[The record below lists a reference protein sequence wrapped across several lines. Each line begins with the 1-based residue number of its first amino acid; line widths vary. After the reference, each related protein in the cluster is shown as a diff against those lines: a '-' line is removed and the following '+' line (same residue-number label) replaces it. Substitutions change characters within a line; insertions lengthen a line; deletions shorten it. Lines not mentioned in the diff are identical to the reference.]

1 MDADRS
7 RLFRRRPWWTPALLG
22 CAGLLLAGCAS
33 MPDSGEVRPVQ
44 ASQGA
49 DSQVRVFGVP
59 PRDGAQP
66 AQIVDGFMEAMASD
80 DPQLAT
86 ARKYLTKR
94 ASSAWKPGSGVTVL
108 ATAPGR
114 QPERSVDKEAVGA
127 RFKLTGRKVAGV
139 DERRAYQPQARESV
153 YEEHLQLVKD
163 GKEWRIDALP
173 DGLVLAESD
182 FQRIFQPVNK
192 YYFAAG
198 RLVADP
204 VYVRQRQ
211 DPESRMDPMTQTVK
225 ALLDGPTKWLAP
237 VVSSSFPTGAGLK
250 EDTTTLTYDGQNVLR
265 VPLNDKASNVAQTQ
279 CTRMGT
285 QLLFTVADLT
295 SSRVNQVE
303 LLRSDGSPMCDVNK
317 ALAEVTAHQ
326 GSRRADHQYFVD
338 SRHRL
343 VRTQVS
349 RDTEGKPDPAEP
361 VAGPLT
367 SAGLEVSTVAVAHDE
382 KRAAAVSMDRR
393 SLYVAS
399 LTTDGPLGK
408 PVLAGAAKQLSAPSW
423 DGRGDLW
430 VADLDPAR
438 PTLWRLPGG
447 TGKPQAVDVAGL
459 AGGRVEAVRVS
470 ADGVRIALLVSSKDG
485 RRTLQTGRIERP
497 PGQEAAAG
505 AVAAAEAVAVRELRP
520 AAPRMAEVTAMSW
533 ASRGRL
539 LVVGRESGGL
549 LQVRYLYADG
559 SATPAG
565 NLPGATGVTA
575 IAASEDEQLP
585 VVAHS
590 QEDGIV
596 WLPPGAQWKTVVED
610 GSAPVYPG

>member
-1 MDADRS
+1 
-7 RLFRRRPWWTPALLG
+7 
-22 CAGLLLAGCAS
+22 

-94 ASSAWKPGSGVTVL
+94 ASKAWKPGAGVTVL
-108 ATAPGR
+108 AAAPGR
-114 QPERSVDKEAVGA
+114 QPERSIDKESVGA
-127 RFKLTGRKVAGV
+127 RFKLTGKQVAGV
-139 DERRAYQPQARESV
+139 DERRAYQPQAGAGD

-192 YYFAAG
+192 YYFAADK
-198 RLVADP
+198 LVADP

-225 ALLDGPTKWLAP
+225 ALLEGPTKWLAP
-237 VVSSSFPTGAGLK
+237 VVTSSFPTGSGLK
-250 EDTTTLTYDGQNVLR
+250 PGTTTLTYGGQNVLK

-279 CTRMGT
+279 CTRMAT
-285 QLLFTVADLT
+285 QLLFTMADLT
-295 SSRVNQVE
+295 SSRVDRVE
-303 LLRSDGSPMCDVNK
+303 LLRSDDSPLCDVDE

-338 SRHRL
+338 SEHRL
-343 VRTQVS
+343 VRMQAR
-349 RDTEGKPDPAEP
+349 RDSESKPAAAEP

-367 SAGLEVSTVAVAHDE
+367 SAGLQLSTVAVAHDE
-382 KRAAAVSMDRR
+382 KRAAAVPLDRR

-408 PVLAGAAKQLSAPSW
+408 PVLTSAARQLSAPSW

-430 VADLDPAR
+430 VADRDPAK
-438 PTLWRLPGG
+438 PVLWRLPGG

-459 AGGRVEAVRVS
+459 AGGRVEAIRVS

-485 RRTLQTGRIERP
+485 RKTLQTGRVERR
-497 PGQEAAAG
+497 GSGSAAT
-505 AVAAAEAVAVRELRP
+505 VSVRELRP
-520 AAPRMAEVTAMSW
+520 AAPRMADVTAMSW

-549 LQVRYLYADG
+549 LQVRYMHADG
-559 SATPAG
+559 SATTSG

-575 IAASEDEQLP
+575 IAASEDERLP

-590 QEDGIV
+590 EEDGIV

-610 GSAPVYPG
+610 GAAPVYPG